1 MHGLC
6 LTTFAVTV
14 LPEMPSAIAR
24 ACTTPDKLS
33 AAPLAV
39 PADGAASQATQGG
52 AFVHLISAGL
62 ASLDNGPS
70 PVEAKHA
77 AEPVEVSASATLVA
91 TVATTA
97 TRRLQEMVA
106 HVPEPHA
113 ACARTTRLFDTAVPT
128 FIYAAVFIEMGL
140 FVSAMST
147 AKAAS
152 RLLMAARRYGANAI

>member
-113 ACARTTRLFDTAVPT
+113 ACARTTRLFD
-128 FIYAAVFIEMGL
+128 
-140 FVSAMST
+140 SSRNRS
-147 AKAAS
+147 AS
-152 RLLMAARRYGANAI
+152 RLCGSAGSLAGRRTNWLAGWKPAPDH